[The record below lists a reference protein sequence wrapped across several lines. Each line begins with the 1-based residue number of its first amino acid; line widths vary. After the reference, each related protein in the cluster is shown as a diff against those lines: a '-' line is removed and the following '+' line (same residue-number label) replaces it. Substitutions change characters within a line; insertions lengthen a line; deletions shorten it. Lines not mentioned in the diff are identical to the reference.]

1 LLVDQPRMA
10 VYTDIS
16 DEELTAFLGEFDLGA
31 ALAFKGIAE
40 GVSNSNFLLETDRG
54 RFILTVYEARTKV
67 DELPFFLE
75 LLRWLAEHGYPCAPP
90 MPARDGQLYKTV
102 RGKPA
107 AIVPFLTGMAARR
120 PTVAHCREAGRGLA
134 WLHKAA
140 AGFPQGRVN
149 DLGQPAWA
157 GMFTGREGEAEAL
170 RRGLAAEILAD
181 LDRFERDWPR
191 ALPSG
196 VIHADFFPD
205 NVFFQGG
212 QFAAAI
218 DFYFACND
226 ALAFDLAICLN
237 AWCTELDG
245 SLNVTSASAL
255 VAGYE
260 SERPLSG
267 AERKALPMLVWGA
280 AMRFFLTRL
289 QDWGQTP
296 EGALIKPHDP
306 MDYVR
311 KLDKHRAAYL
321 SGDGLVLFGSS
332 PESGA

>member
-1 LLVDQPRMA
+1 MA

-16 DEELTAFLGEFDLGA
+16 DEELADFLGEFDLGVPT
-31 ALAFKGIAE
+31 AFKGIAE
-40 GVSNSNFLLETDRG
+40 GVSNSNFLLETDCG
-54 RFILTVYEARTKV
+54 RFILTVYEARTKI

-90 MPARDGQLYKTV
+90 MPARDGALYKTV

-107 AIVPFLTGMAARR
+107 AIVPFLKGLAARR
-120 PTVAHCREAGRGLA
+120 PGVAHCREAGRGLA

-140 AGFPQGRVN
+140 EGFPKSRVN
-149 DLGQPAWA
+149 DLGQPAWS
-157 GMFTGREGEAEAL
+157 GMFAGHEADAEAL
-170 RRGLAAEILAD
+170 RPGLKAEILSD
-181 LDRFERDWPR
+181 LAKFERDWPR
-191 ALPSG
+191 TLPAG

-237 AWCTELDG
+237 AWCTEPDG

-255 VAGYE
+255 VAGYAA
-260 SERPLSG
+260 ERPLSA
-267 AERKALPMLVWGA
+267 AEREALPMLVWGA

-289 QDWGQTP
+289 QDWGSTP
-296 EGALIKPHDP
+296 AGALIKPHDP

-311 KLDKHRAAYL
+311 KLDKHRAAYV
-321 SGDGLVLFGSS
+321 SGAGPALFGA
-332 PESGA
+332 GA

>member
-1 LLVDQPRMA
+1 MA

-16 DEELTAFLGEFDLGA
+16 DEELATFLTEFDLGQA
-31 ALAFKGIAE
+31 TAFKGIAE

-75 LLRWLAEHGYPCAPP
+75 LLAWLAQHGYPCAPP
-90 MPARDGQLYKTV
+90 TPARDGALYKTV

-107 AIVPFLTGMAARR
+107 AIVPFLKGLATRR

-140 AGFPQGRVN
+140 EGFPQRRVN
-149 DLGQPAWA
+149 DLGQPAWSRMFA
-157 GMFTGREGEAEAL
+157 GHEADAEGL
-170 RRGLAAEILAD
+170 RPGLSLEVLAD
-181 LDRFERDWPR
+181 LKKFDADWPR
-191 ALPSG
+191 DLPSG
-196 VIHADFFPD
+196 VVHADFFPD
-205 NVFFQGG
+205 NVFFRDGR
-212 QFAAAI
+212 FAAAI

-237 AWCTELDG
+237 AWCTEPDG

-260 SERPLSG
+260 AERPLSA
-267 AERKALPMLVWGA
+267 AEREALPILVWGA

-289 QDWGQTP
+289 QDWGSTP

-306 MDYVR
+306 MVYVL
-311 KLDKHRAAYL
+311 KLDKHRAAYNAGL
-321 SGDGLVLFGSS
+321 SPVLFGA
-332 PESGA
+332 GA

>member
-1 LLVDQPRMA
+1 MA

-16 DEELTAFLGEFDLGA
+16 DEELAAFLAEFDLGQA
-31 ALAFKGIAE
+31 TAFKGIAE
-40 GVSNSNFLLETDRG
+40 GVSNSNFLLETDQG

-75 LLRWLAEHGYPCAPP
+75 LLCWLAQHGYPCAPP
-90 MPARDGQLYKTV
+90 MPARDGALFKPV

-107 AIVPFLTGMAARR
+107 AIVPFLQGMAARR
-120 PTVAHCREAGRGLA
+120 PGVAHCREAGRGLA

-140 AGFPQGRVN
+140 EGFPQSRVN

-157 GMFTGREGEAEAL
+157 GMFAGHEAAAEGL
-170 RRGLAAEILAD
+170 RPGLSKEILAD
-181 LDRFERDWPR
+181 LACFQRDWPR
-191 ALPSG
+191 TLPSG

-212 QFAAAI
+212 RFAAAI

-237 AWCTELDG
+237 AWCTEPDG
-245 SLNVTSASAL
+245 ALNVTSASAL

-260 SERPLSG
+260 SERPLSP
-267 AERKALPMLVWGA
+267 AERAALPILVWGA

-289 QDWGQTP
+289 QDWGSTP
-296 EGALIKPHDP
+296 AGALIKPHDP

-311 KLDKHRAAYL
+311 KLDKHRAAYV
-321 SGDGLVLFGSS
+321 SGDGLVLFGAS

>member
-16 DEELTAFLGEFDLGA
+16 DEELAAFLGEFDLGA
-31 ALAFKGIAE
+31 PTAFKGIAE

-75 LLRWLAEHGYPCAPP
+75 LLRWLAGRGYPCAPP
-90 MPARDGQLYKTV
+90 MPARDGALYKSV

-107 AIVPFLTGMAARR
+107 AIVPFLTGLAARR

-140 AGFPQGRVN
+140 EGFPKSRVN

-157 GMFTGREGEAEAL
+157 GMFAGHEAAAEGL
-170 RRGLAAEILAD
+170 RPGLAQEIASDLAK
-181 LDRFERDWPR
+181 FARDWPR
-191 ALPSG
+191 TLPSG
-196 VIHADFFPD
+196 VVHADFFPD
-205 NVFFQGG
+205 NVFFQAGR
-212 QFAAAI
+212 FAAAI

-237 AWCTELDG
+237 AWCTEPDG

-260 SERPLSG
+260 GERPLSA
-267 AERKALPMLVWGA
+267 AEREALPILVWGA
-280 AMRFFLTRL
+280 AMRVVLTRL
-289 QDWGQTP
+289 QDWGSAP
-296 EGALIKPHDP
+296 EGALIRPHDP

-311 KLDKHRAAYL
+311 KLDKHRAAYV
-321 SGDGLVLFGSS
+321 SGAGLVLFGAAS
-332 PESGA
+332 ETGA

>member
-1 LLVDQPRMA
+1 MA
-10 VYTDIS
+10 VYTDIPD
-16 DEELTAFLGEFDLGA
+16 DELDAFLAEFDLGKPA
-31 ALAFKGIAE
+31 AFKGIAE

-67 DELPFFLE
+67 DELPFFLN

-90 MPARDGQLYKTV
+90 MPATDGALYKTV

-107 AIVPFLTGMAARR
+107 AIVPFLKGMAVRK

-140 AGFPQGRVN
+140 QGFPQSRVN

-157 GMFTGREGEAEAL
+157 GMFGGHEAAAEGL
-170 RRGLAAEILAD
+170 RPGLSKEILAD
-181 LDRFERDWPR
+181 LARFEQDWPR
-191 ALPSG
+191 DLPSG
-196 VIHADFFPD
+196 VVHADFFPD
-205 NVFFQGG
+205 NVFFQD
-212 QFAAAI
+212 QKFAAAI

-226 ALAFDLAICLN
+226 ALAYDLAICLN
-237 AWCTELDG
+237 AWCTEPDG
-245 SLNVTSASAL
+245 ALNATSASAL

-260 SERPLSG
+260 SERALSA
-267 AERKALPMLVWGA
+267 AEREALPILVWGA

-289 QDWGQTP
+289 QDWGSTP

-311 KLDKHRAAYL
+311 KLDKHRAACQ
-321 SGDGLVLFGSS
+321 SGEGLVLFGASQGM
-332 PESGA
+332 GA

>member
-1 LLVDQPRMA
+1 MA

-16 DEELTAFLGEFDLGA
+16 DEELAAFLSEFDLGQ

-40 GVSNSNFLLETDRG
+40 GVSNSNFLLETDQG

-75 LLRWLAEHGYPCAPP
+75 LLRWLAQHGYPCAPP
-90 MPARDGQLYKTV
+90 MPARDGSLYKAV

-107 AIVPFLTGMAARR
+107 AIVPFLKGLAARR
-120 PTVAHCREAGRGLA
+120 PDVAHCREAGRGLA

-140 AGFPQGRVN
+140 QGFPRSRVN
-149 DLGQPAWA
+149 DLGQPAWP
-157 GMFTGREGEAEAL
+157 GMFAGHEAAAEGL
-170 RRGLAAEILAD
+170 RRGLSQEILAD

-191 ALPSG
+191 TLPSG

-205 NVFFQGG
+205 NVFFQAGR
-212 QFAAAI
+212 FAAAI

-237 AWCTELDG
+237 AWCTEPDG
-245 SLNVTSASAL
+245 ALNVTSASAL

-260 SERPLSG
+260 GERPLSA
-267 AERKALPMLVWGA
+267 AERQALPILVWGA

-289 QDWGQTP
+289 QDWGATP

-311 KLDKHRAAYL
+311 KLDKHRAACV
-321 SGDGLVLFGSS
+321 SGEGLVLFGPSLE
-332 PESGA
+332 PRA